1 VVSSVNALSYP
12 VVAVQ
17 SSDGKFVEVQQMIE
31 EARAELKEAQDK
43 TVGAMDDIVTM
54 TILGTIGE
62 IGGFESPK

>member
-1 VVSSVNALSYP
+1 
-12 VVAVQ
+12 
-17 SSDGKFVEVQQMIE
+17 MIE